1 MKTREQIRKRT
12 EEEAEAKKENR
23 KRFNTL
29 KRRIRSKKLEKGT
42 NVIRYEYEL
51 VRESESAMKSMTE
64 TFTLSREEVIA
75 AYEEVIN
82 E

>member
-1 MKTREQIRKRT
+1 MKTRSQIRKRT
-12 EEEAEAKKENR
+12 EEEAEAKKDNR

-29 KRRIRSKKLEKGT
+29 KRRIRSKKLEKGVLIVT
-42 NVIRYEYEL
+42 YELEL
-51 VRESESAMKSMTE
+51 VRGSDANMKSMME